1 MVRFGFLA
9 GYAAIAVG
17 VQLFEHALAEGG
29 EFLSRQL
36 AVMIGVGVAQMFTV
50 PVAPLV
56 ARFAHFIV
64 ARMRGRLFFCRND
77 AVAIGVEAREHFQRA
92 GEEFIARNRPV
103 MVSVRRRHVLAV
115 VAATMFPALELAI
128 VIGVDARE
136 HGAARLVEFCARY
149 RTVMVGI
156 GSEQMFASPAVFMG
170 ESRPRRQRRHGR
182 RNQNRPHC
190 IAPNNVA
197 RFRALPAALSAA

>member
-17 VQLFEHALAEGG
+17 VQLFEHAVAEGG

-36 AVMIGVGVAQMFTV
+36 AVMIGVGVAQVFTV
-50 PVAPLV
+50 PLAPLV
-56 ARFAHFIV
+56 AFAAHFLM
-64 ARMRGRLFFCRND
+64 MRTCGGLFFCRNGTI
-77 AVAIGVEAREHFQRA
+77 AIGVEAREHFQRA
-92 GEEFIARNRPV
+92 GEEFVARNRPV

-149 RTVMVGI
+149 RTVIVGI
-156 GSEQMFASPAVFMG
+156 GAEQMFAAPAVLMG

-190 IAPNNVA
+190 IAPNDVA
-197 RFRALPAALSAA
+197 RFRALPSALSAA